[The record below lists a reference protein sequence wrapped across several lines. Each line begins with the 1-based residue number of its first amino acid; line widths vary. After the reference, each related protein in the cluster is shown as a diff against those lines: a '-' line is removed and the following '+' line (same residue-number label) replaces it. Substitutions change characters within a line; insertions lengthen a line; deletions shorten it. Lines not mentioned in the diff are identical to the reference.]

1 MAVEIKVQVRSDKIL
16 VNAPQKEF
24 QQEYRNTLA
33 TISSGAVVAIGQS
46 LADLIRENP
55 HNAEKFREELTFSP
69 IYASNEKGLQNLLFF
84 LEYLAVKLRK
94 GGMFSRIFSSN
105 SLVFQLELPEY
116 ENIEISTRQQFEF
129 VATKFVSGELT
140 INNDAKGWQKWQ
152 RRVLEISR
160 PAFLLAWPFLWY
172 FFVLFVASLTEGLG
186 LLRWLFY
193 LAGIFVIYYVLML
206 FRVLALKL
214 FLPLD
219 LLKSELLSPKMGMG
233 KFGAWVVERFLK

>member
-1 MAVEIKVQVRSDKIL
+1 MAVEVKVQVRIDKIL
-16 VNAPQKEF
+16 VDAPQKEVH
-24 QQEYRNTLA
+24 QEFRNTLA
-33 TISSGAVVAIGQS
+33 TIPSGAVVAIGQS
-46 LADLIRENP
+46 LADLIKEKP

-94 GGMFSRIFSSN
+94 GGMFSRISSSN
-105 SLVFQLELPEY
+105 LLAFQLELPEY
-116 ENIEISTRQQFEF
+116 EKIEISTRQQFEF
-129 VATKFVSGELT
+129 AVMKFIAGELT
-140 INNDAKGWQKWQ
+140 INNDAKGWEKWQ
-152 RRVLEISR
+152 RRVLEVSR

-193 LAGIFVIYYVLML
+193 LAGLFASYYLLML

-214 FLPLD
+214 FLPVD